1 MVDSSAFQ
9 ISRHRWR
16 FRLPAILMAS
26 AMAVSSLTSFS
37 GSVAAGD
44 LKGSLKGHSKAVTQR
59 FLSLQEVR
67 GTVVYKGG
75 QTRPARMGDHLGQK
89 QGITTGKRSSAII
102 AMDNGIG
109 TIKVAENT
117 DLVVRKLSQE
127 NGGSVTLI
135 SVSRGQVALRVRPFT
150 NPASRLEIRT
160 PSGVAG
166 VRGTEFGVA
175 VSPSGRS
182 AVLTAEGKV
191 AVSAQEQTVEV
202 NGGYSSLI
210 YPGEAPTPPR
220 PTVETVDLRVKSIKR
235 YRSRLVRFEGQI
247 DPINQVVY
255 EDRPVEV
262 RRDGTFALELFG
274 NQGYSLTMVV
284 RTPLGQEKTHTV
296 GIP

>member
-9 ISRHRWR
+9 VSRHRWR
-16 FRLPAILMAS
+16 LRLPALLMAS
-26 AMAVSSLTSFS
+26 AMVVSSWTSFS
-37 GSVAAGD
+37 GPVAAGD
-44 LKGSLKGHSKAVTQR
+44 LKGSLKGDSKAVTQR

-75 QTRPARMGDHLGQK
+75 QTRPARMGDRLGAG

-102 AMDNGIG
+102 ALDSSIG

-117 DLVVRKLSQE
+117 DLVIRKLSQE
-127 NGGSVTLI
+127 NGGNITLV

-247 DPINQVVY
+247 DPINEVVY
-255 EDRPVEV
+255 ADQPVEV
-262 RRDGTFALELFG
+262 GRDGTFALQVFG
-274 NQGYSLTMVV
+274 SQGYSLTMVV
-284 RTPLGQEKTHTV
+284 RTPLGQEKAHTV
-296 GIP
+296 WIP

>member
-9 ISRHRWR
+9 ISRRRWR
-16 FRLPAILMAS
+16 FRLPVILMAS
-26 AMAVSSLTSFS
+26 AMAVSSWTSFS
-37 GSVAAGD
+37 GPVAAGD
-44 LKGSLKGHSKAVTQR
+44 LKGSPKGDSKSLNQR

-67 GTVVYKGG
+67 GTVMYKGG
-75 QTRPARMGDHLGQK
+75 QTRPARMGDHLSQK

-102 AMDNGIG
+102 AMDNSIG

-127 NGGSVTLI
+127 NGGNVTLI

-220 PTVETVDLRVKSIKR
+220 PTVENVDLRVKSIKR

-262 RRDGTFALELFG
+262 GRDGTFALELFG
-274 NQGYSLTMVV
+274 NQDYSLTMVV
-284 RTPLGQEKTHTV
+284 RTPLGLEKTHTV
-296 GIP
+296 WIP